1 MVNFRHYISAD
12 EVQTEHLTT
21 HFNCSKK
28 TVSRALNFEVHSLLA
43 RSIRTYAVNF
53 LGCKLT
59 DNLSQFL

>member
-12 EVQTEHLTT
+12 EVQTEHLTM

-28 TVSRALNFEVHSLLA
+28 TVLRALNFEAHSLLA
-43 RSIRTYAVNF
+43 RSIRAYAVNF

-59 DNLSQFL
+59 DNLNQFL